1 MQIAIFILTL
11 ILVIWQP
18 RGLSMGFTA
27 LGGALLALIT
37 GIVTLQDVAIVWGMV
52 WNATLTAIAL
62 IIISRILDE
71 AGFFRGL
78 ALWLAYAGLG
88 RGRLFFVLLMV
99 LGALLTANLSNYGT
113 ALIWTPTLMEMLL
126 LLGFSS
132 KATFALVFATGF
144 IADATSLPL
153 STSNLVNLISTDY
166 FNISFFRYLL
176 VMIPVNFVAIATG
189 TGVIWFYFDRYIPF
203 TYNLDRMP
211 PPDSVIRD
219 PVVCQWSFAVLGSL
233 LIGYFL
239 AQPLGIPVSSIA
251 VSGALVMLAIS
262 GRWFHQD
269 NTAILSL
276 RKVWCEIPWSV
287 LGFSLGM
294 SILALSWRN
303 TELTTLLSQLLK
315 QLSGWG
321 LTQVAM
327 GTGFLATL
335 LSGVMNNIPA
345 VLINSLAIQDVLG
358 IDSSVREV
366 MMYANVIGC
375 DLGGKITP
383 IGSLSTLL
391 WLNILARQ
399 GRPIAWEQYI
409 RIAFIVT
416 LPVLSVSLLGL
427 AIWLPWLIV

>member
-1 MQIAIFILTL
+1 LQIAIFILTL
-11 ILVIWQP
+11 ILVVWQP
-18 RGLSMGFTA
+18 RGLSIGFTS

-37 GIVTLQDVAIVWGMV
+37 GIVTLQDAATAWGMV

-62 IIISRILDE
+62 IMISRILDK

-78 ALWLAYAGLG
+78 ALWLVHAGLG
-88 RGRLFFVLLMV
+88 RGRLFFLVSIV
-99 LGALLTANLSNYGT
+99 LGALLTAGLTNYGT
-113 ALIWTPTLMEMLL
+113 ALIWTPTLMEILL
-126 LLGFSS
+126 LLGLNS

-144 IADATSLPL
+144 IADAASLPL
-153 STSNLVNLISTDY
+153 PVSNMVNLISTDY

-189 TGVIWFYFDRYIPF
+189 IGVIWFYFDRYIPF
-203 TYNLDRMP
+203 TYNLGSMP

-219 PVVCQWSFAVLGSL
+219 PLVCQWSFAVLGSL

-239 AQPLGIPVSSIA
+239 AQPLGVPVSSIA

-269 NTAILSL
+269 NTVILSF
-276 RKVWCEIPWSV
+276 RKLWREIPWSV

-294 SILALSWRN
+294 SILAFSWRN

-321 LTQVAM
+321 VTQVAM

-335 LSGVMNNIPA
+335 LSGVSNNLPA
-345 VLINSLAIQDVLG
+345 VLINSLAIQEVLG
-358 IDSSVREV
+358 IDPSVQEV
-366 MMYANVIGC
+366 MVYANTIGC
-375 DLGGKITP
+375 DLGAKITP

-399 GRPIAWEQYI
+399 GRPIAWDQYI
-409 RIAFIVT
+409 PMAFILT
-416 LPVLSVSLLGL
+416 IPVLSISLLSL
-427 AIWLPWLIV
+427 AIWLPWLIA

>member
-1 MQIAIFILTL
+1 
-11 ILVIWQP
+11 
-18 RGLSMGFTA
+18 
-27 LGGALLALIT
+27 
-37 GIVTLQDVAIVWGMV
+37 
-52 WNATLTAIAL
+52 
-62 IIISRILDE
+62 
-71 AGFFRGL
+71 
-78 ALWLAYAGLG
+78 
-88 RGRLFFVLLMV
+88 
-99 LGALLTANLSNYGT
+99 
-113 ALIWTPTLMEMLL
+113 
-126 LLGFSS
+126 
-132 KATFALVFATGF
+132 
-144 IADATSLPL
+144 
-153 STSNLVNLISTDY
+153 
-166 FNISFFRYLL
+166 
-176 VMIPVNFVAIATG
+176 
-189 TGVIWFYFDRYIPF
+189 
-203 TYNLDRMP
+203 
-211 PPDSVIRD
+211 
-219 PVVCQWSFAVLGSL
+219 
-233 LIGYFL
+233 
-239 AQPLGIPVSSIA
+239 
-251 VSGALVMLAIS
+251 
-262 GRWFHQD
+262 
-269 NTAILSL
+269 
-276 RKVWCEIPWSV
+276 
-287 LGFSLGM
+287 M

-366 MMYANVIGC
+366 MMYANVIGG

-416 LPVLSVSLLGL
+416 LPVLSISLLGL

>member
-1 MQIAIFILTL
+1 
-11 ILVIWQP
+11 
-18 RGLSMGFTA
+18 MGFTA
-27 LGGALLALIT
+27 LGGALLTLIT

-62 IIISRILDE
+62 IIISRILDA

-78 ALWLAYAGLG
+78 ALWLVHAALG
-88 RGRLFFVLLMV
+88 RGRLFFLVSIV
-99 LGALLTANLSNYGT
+99 LGALLTAGLSNYGT

-126 LLGFSS
+126 VLGFSS

-144 IADATSLPL
+144 IADAASLPL
-153 STSNLVNLISTDY
+153 PVSNLVNLISTDY
-166 FNISFFRYLL
+166 FKISFFRYLL

-203 TYNLDRMP
+203 TYNLDGMP

-219 PVVCQWSFAVLGSL
+219 PLVYQWSFAVLGSL

-269 NTAILSL
+269 DIAIFSF
-276 RKVWCEIPWSV
+276 RKVWSKIPWSV
-287 LGFSLGM
+287 IGFSLGM
-294 SILALSWRN
+294 SILAFSWRN

-335 LSGVMNNIPA
+335 LSGVSNNLPA
-345 VLINSLAIQDVLG
+345 VLINSLAIQDVFG
-358 IDSSVREV
+358 IDPSVREV
-366 MMYANVIGC
+366 MVYANVIGC
-375 DLGGKITP
+375 DLGAKITP

-399 GRPIAWEQYI
+399 GRWIAWDQYI

-416 LPVLSVSLLGL
+416 LPVLLMSLLTL

>member
-1 MQIAIFILTL
+1 
-11 ILVIWQP
+11 
-18 RGLSMGFTA
+18 MGFTA
-27 LGGALLALIT
+27 LGGSMLAVIT

-62 IIISRILDE
+62 IIISRILDA

-78 ALWLAYAGLG
+78 ALWLAHAGLG
-88 RGRLFFVLLMV
+88 RGRLFFVLLIV
-99 LGALLTANLSNYGT
+99 LGALITASLTNYGT

-126 LLGFSS
+126 ILGFSS

-144 IADATSLPL
+144 IADAASLPL
-153 STSNLVNLISTDY
+153 PVSNLVNLISTDY

-189 TGVIWFYFDRYIPF
+189 IGVIWFYFDRYIPF

-211 PPDSVIRD
+211 PPASVIRD
-219 PVVCQWSFAVLGSL
+219 PLVCQWSFAVLGSL
-233 LIGYFL
+233 LIGYVL
-239 AQPLGIPVSSIA
+239 AQPLGVPASSIA

-269 NTAILSL
+269 DIAIFSF
-276 RKVWCEIPWSV
+276 RKVWREIPWSII
-287 LGFSLGM
+287 GFSLGM
-294 SILALSWRN
+294 SILAFSWRN
-303 TELTTLLSQLLK
+303 TELTTLLSQLLN

-335 LSGVMNNIPA
+335 LSGVMNNLPA
-345 VLINSLAIQDVLG
+345 VVINSLAIQDVLG
-358 IDSSVREV
+358 IEPSVREV
-366 MMYANVIGC
+366 MVYANTIGC
-375 DLGGKITP
+375 DLGAKITP

-391 WLNILARQ
+391 WLNILARK

-409 RIAFIVT
+409 PIAFILT
-416 LPVLSVSLLGL
+416 IPVLSISLLSL
-427 AIWLPWLIV
+427 AIWLPWLIA

>member
-1 MQIAIFILTL
+1 
-11 ILVIWQP
+11 
-18 RGLSMGFTA
+18 MGFSP

-37 GIVTLQDVAIVWGMV
+37 GIVTWQDVATVWGMV

-62 IIISRILDE
+62 IIISRILDA

-78 ALWLAYAGLG
+78 ALWLAHAGLG

-153 STSNLVNLISTDY
+153 STSNLINLISTDY